1 MLPLLAASPITW
13 GFVGNGRW
21 GIDLPQE
28 RILSE
33 MAEIGFSA
41 TEAGVPGFLPS
52 QGQEAKSTLDRHG
65 LRAVSGPVSFV
76 IHEEGSLN
84 IALDTVRLAGRR
96 LLDMGGEVLIT
107 VPKPGNLNPGEKL
120 TDDGWTRLGEGL
132 DSVEELCSSMGLRQ
146 ALHPHV
152 GSLVE
157 TKEDMERV
165 MESSACGWCL
175 DTAHIESGN
184 FSPEDFMTLAGER
197 VALVHIKDL
206 DLDLGRQMVRH
217 QIGFDDAI
225 AKNVFVPLGD
235 GDLDLAS
242 ILPLLPRDV
251 WWVLEQD
258 QAIAKTPQAG
268 KGPKI
273 DAARSLQRLQAL
285 LKDGQGRNN

>member
-1 MLPLLAASPITW
+1 MLVMLPPLATSPITW

-52 QGQEAKSTLDRHG
+52 KGQEAKSALDRHG
-65 LRAVSGPVSFV
+65 LQAVSGPVSFI
-76 IHEEGSLN
+76 IHEEDSLKN
-84 IALDTVRLAGRR
+84 ALDAVRLAGQR

-165 MESSACGWCL
+165 IESSACGWCL
-175 DTAHIESGN
+175 DTAHIASGN
-184 FSPEDFMTLAGER
+184 FNLEDFMTLAGER

-206 DLDLGRQMVRH
+206 DLELGRQMVH
-217 QIGFDDAI
+217 HEIKFDDAI

-235 GDLDLAS
+235 GDLDLAGT
-242 ILPLLPRDV
+242 LPLLPRDV

-258 QAIAKTPQAG
+258 QAIDKTPQAG
-268 KGPKI
+268 RGPKI
-273 DAARSLQRLQAL
+273 DAARSLQILQDL
-285 LKDGQGRNN
+285 LKGD